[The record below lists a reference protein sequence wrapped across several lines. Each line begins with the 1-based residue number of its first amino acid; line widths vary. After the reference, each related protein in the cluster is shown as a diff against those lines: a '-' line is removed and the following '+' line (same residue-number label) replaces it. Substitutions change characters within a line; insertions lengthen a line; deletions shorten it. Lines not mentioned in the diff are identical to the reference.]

1 MEANNNKI
9 TCPKCNSQ
17 NVQSEGMIHLCMDCG
32 YKWEDEVL
40 TDLGEMIIYQS
51 DEGVR
56 LDVRLE
62 NKTVWLNQE
71 QIGALFNKS
80 KATISEHISNIF
92 KEGELDE
99 KVVVRKFRTTT
110 QHGALEGK
118 TQSKEVKYYNLDV
131 IISVGYRVKSIQ
143 GTRFR
148 QWATERLHEYIVK
161 GFTMDDERLKNMG
174 GGSYWKELLDRIRDI
189 RSSEKVLY
197 RQVLDIY
204 ATSVDYDPRT
214 DASKLFFKIVQ
225 NKLHYAAHGHTAAEV
240 IYERADAEQ
249 PFMGLKTF
257 EGELP
262 AIKDIKI
269 AKNYLDENELKI
281 LNNLVSGYFDFAEI
295 MALEHRPVYMM
306 DYVKQLD
313 TILQSTGRPLLKGSG
328 SISHQEAMDKALA
341 EYRKYQVKTL
351 TQVEEDYLDSINA
364 LGKIAKR
371 KRRQNGEQ

>member
-40 TDLGEMIIYQS
+40 MDLGEMIIYQS

-71 QIGALFNKS
+71 QIGVLFNKS